1 MLPVEM
7 YNHVIEKVT
16 AYQKFLKNKLG
27 QIPKVN
33 SLEDFSNL
41 PFIDKST
48 YIMNNNI
55 EELCFDND
63 TSEAYLWLRSSG
75 TSRKPFFWP
84 RRYADEKNMFI
95 GVEKLFNRYL
105 SEENQPTLIIIGLAL
120 GPWGTGMQTSFAFRN
135 LAQRIKGLAVVSPGL
150 QNENILECLEKIS
163 PMYKRTLLL
172 SYPPF
177 AKNVLE
183 EAAKR
188 GIDLPALNIEVMVGG
203 EGISE
208 LFRDNVRNLLGQPK
222 DNLYSVWS
230 LYGSTDF
237 GNVGFENPLTI
248 LIRRFIIEK
257 NLWEKIFGL
266 SDVPMLFQTIP
277 GKTYFEEVDGELVV
291 SCIQG
296 IPLIRYRSGDHVKFI
311 AKNEILQ
318 KLNDYGFDVQE
329 VLRETGL
336 KVQEWETPL
345 IALYGRIDQVVFFY
359 GAKITLEQFKKAL
372 EAESMSPYFN
382 GKFLVKAAEDCNNN
396 PLIELYLEDNEDFN
410 KNKLEDIEA
419 IYNVEL
425 AKVQSEFRTI
435 RDLFPNKKN
444 LKIIPSKPEIF
455 ELGWKTRHM

>member
-7 YNHVIEKVT
+7 YDQVVEKVI
-16 AYQKFLKNKLG
+16 AYQKFLKNKVG
-27 QIPKVN
+27 QIPEVK
-33 SLEDFSNL
+33 SLEDFNKL
-41 PFIDKST
+41 PLIDKSS
-48 YIMNNNI
+48 YIMDNKL

-63 TSEAYLWLRSSG
+63 TSEAHLWLRSSG
-75 TSRKPFFWP
+75 TSHKPFFWP
-84 RRYADEKNMFI
+84 RRYVDEKNMFI
-95 GVEKLFNRYL
+95 GIEKLFNRYVT
-105 SEENQPTLIIIGLAL
+105 EENQPTLIIVGLAL
-120 GPWGTGMQTSFAFRN
+120 GPWGTGMQTSFIFRS
-135 LAQRIKGLAVVSPGL
+135 LAQRVKGLAVVSPGL
-150 QNENILECLEKIS
+150 QNENIIECLEKLS
-163 PMYKRTLLL
+163 PMFKRTLLL

-188 GIDLPALNIEVMVGG
+188 GIDLPTLNIEVMVGG

-208 LFRDNVRNLLGQPK
+208 LFRDNVRNLLGHSK

-237 GNVGFENPLTI
+237 GNVGFENPMTI
-248 LIRRFIIEK
+248 LIRRLISEN
-257 NLWEKIFGL
+257 NLWEKIFGI
-266 SDVPMLFQTIP
+266 SDVPMLFQTVP
-277 GKTYFEEVDGELVV
+277 RKVYFEDVKGELVV

-311 AKNEILQ
+311 TKNEILE
-318 KLNDYGFDVQE
+318 KLKDFGFDAKE
-329 VLRETGL
+329 ELRKTGL
-336 KVQEWETPL
+336 KFQEWETPL

-372 EAESMSPYFN
+372 EAETMLSYFN
-382 GKFLVKAAEDCNNN
+382 GKFLVKATEDSENN
-396 PLIELYLEDNEDFN
+396 PLIELYLEDNVNF
-410 KNKLEDIEA
+410 KKHKLEEIEE
-419 IYNVEL
+419 IYSVEL

-444 LKIIPSKPEIF
+444 LKIIPSKSEVF

>member
-7 YNHVIEKVT
+7 YNQVIDKVT
-16 AYQKFLKNKLG
+16 AYQKFLNKENG
-27 QIPKVN
+27 EIPKVET
-33 SLEDFSNL
+33 LEDFKKL
-41 PFIDKST
+41 PLIDKST
-48 YIMNNNI
+48 YIMENKI
-55 EELCFDND
+55 DELCFNND
-63 TSEAYLWLRSSG
+63 TSEAHLWLRSSG

-84 RRYADEKNMFI
+84 RRYADEMNMFVGI
-95 GVEKLFNRYL
+95 EKLFNRYV
-105 SEENQPTLIIIGLAL
+105 SEENQPTLIIVALAL
-120 GPWGTGMQTSFAFRN
+120 GPWGTGMQTSYIFRN
-135 LAQRIKGLAVVSPGL
+135 VAQRVKGLAVVSPGL
-150 QNENILECLEKIS
+150 QNENIIECLDKLS

-208 LFRDNVRNLLGQPK
+208 LFRDNVRKVLGHTEE
-222 DNLYSVWS
+222 NLYSVWS

-248 LIRRFIIEK
+248 LIRRFISK
-257 NLWEKIFGL
+257 NNLWEKIFGI
-266 SDVPMLFQTIP
+266 SDVPMLFQTVP
-277 GKTYFEEVDGELVV
+277 RKVYFEEVNGELVV

-296 IPLIRYRSGDHVKFI
+296 IPLIRYRSGDHVKI
-311 AKNEILQ
+311 VAKNDILQ
-318 KLNDYGFDVQE
+318 KLKDCGFDAE
-329 VLRETGL
+329 EELKKTGL
-336 KVQEWETPL
+336 KYQEWETPL

-372 EAESMSPYFN
+372 EAESMQAFFN
-382 GKFLVKAAEDCNNN
+382 GKYLVKGTEDNNN
-396 PLIELYLEDNEDFN
+396 DPIIELYLEENENF
-410 KNKLEDIEA
+410 KKHKLEDIEE
-419 IYNVEL
+419 IYSVEL

-444 LKIIPSKPEIF
+444 LKIIISKPDVF